1 MKCQQL
7 LPLISSWLPV
17 IFIVLSSI
25 ITTTSTQQ
33 ATWAFSEF
41 IPETYDKSQPPVDK
55 DHPFPINVTINVI
68 IDQLIAVNEA
78 EQSYTIDLIYTQ
90 KWPDHRLKF
99 PPRSFKS
106 IPMDTNWLN
115 RLWMPS
121 VYITNSL
128 SPNMLK
134 LTPLFL
140 EIQSNTSQILMTVR
154 QVVKLKCLMN
164 LFRFPMDSQTCPME
178 FTLCR
183 FLMLSD
189 YFSNAL
195 FISPSLQQ

>member
-1 MKCQQL
+1 MQ
-7 LPLISSWLPV
+7 LPLTSSWFPV
-17 IFIVLSSI
+17 IFILSHV
-25 ITTTSTQQ
+25 ITKTSTQE
-33 ATWAFSEF
+33 ATWTFSEF
-41 IPETYDKSQPPVDK
+41 IPETYDRSHPPVDNN
-55 DHPFPINVTINVI
+55 HPSPINVTINVI

-78 EQSYTIDLIYTQ
+78 EQSYTIDLVYTQ

-99 PPRSFKS
+99 PPVSNKS

-128 SPNMLK
+128 NPNMLQ

-183 FLMLSD
+183 
-189 YFSNAL
+189 L
-195 FISPSLQQ
+195 FDAI